1 MPVKDIRPFKTQ
13 LREQSK
19 AWRRSLT
26 EEQKAA
32 LDAALL
38 RRLCDTWQYRRC
50 GTLLVYVSTAIEVD
64 THALIA
70 RALKDGKRV
79 AVPRCVPGP
88 RDMEFY
94 YIDSEAELSPGTF
107 GVPEPEPDPARRLTD
122 MQEGLCLVPALWY
135 DWEGYR
141 LGYGKG
147 YYDRFLAGFSGMVVG
162 IEYSRCVRRSLP
174 HGKFDRR
181 VELLVTE
188 NYIRRT
194 APKQADAAV
203 TSEKERDRNVR

>member
-1 MPVKDIRPFKTQ
+1 MPVKDIRPFKTR

-26 EEQKAA
+26 PEEKAA
-32 LDAALL
+32 MDEALL

-50 GTLLVYVSTAIEVD
+50 RTLLVYVSTAIEVD

-70 RALKDGKRV
+70 RALADGKRV
-79 AVPRCVPGP
+79 AVPRCVPGT

-94 YIDSEAELSPGTF
+94 YIDSEKELSPGTF
-107 GVPEPEPDPARRLTD
+107 GVPEPTPDPTRLFTD

-135 DWEGYR
+135 DWSGYR

-147 YYDRFLAGFSGMVVG
+147 YYDRFLAGFSGSVVG
-162 IEYSRCVRRSLP
+162 IEYSHCVCRSLP
-174 HGKFDRR
+174 HGKFDQR

-188 NYIRRT
+188 HYIRRT
-194 APKQADAAV
+194 GPCRPAAAS
-203 TSEKERDRNVR
+203 TSEKECDRNVQ